1 MSPNI
6 RNMLGFFNDSLVG
19 DNSKVYEAMKLNRPM
34 IKSMLVN
41 VVSRYLVDVERNNF
55 DNMGLLYYRLF
66 ELKKIGWGVMR
77 RV

>member
-1 MSPNI
+1 
-6 RNMLGFFNDSLVG
+6 MLGFFNDSLVG